1 MFHINEN
8 FQKLPGSY
16 LFAEVAR
23 RVKCYQ
29 EAHPDCELI
38 RLGIGDVTRPLVPA
52 VVEAMH
58 RAVEEM
64 GHEETFHG
72 YGPDFG
78 YPFLIDAI
86 RAGDYAIRGV
96 DIAPDEVFVSDGAK
110 CDVGNIQELFS
121 DDAVIAVTDPVYP
134 VYVDSNAMAGRAGDY
149 EGDRWNRL
157 VYLPCNAE
165 NGFEP
170 PLPERPVDVIYLC
183 YPNNPTGTV
192 LTREQLKRFVD
203 WARENG
209 AIIIYDAAYRAY
221 VTQPEIP
228 LSIYEVEGAREV
240 AIECNSFSKTAGFT
254 GTRCAYTVIPH
265 EVCGLD
271 AQGNRVSLNQ
281 LWAREVAI
289 ECNSFSKT
297 AGFTGTRCAYTVI
310 PHEVCGLD
318 AQGNRVSLNQLWKR
332 RMATK
337 FNGVSYP
344 VQRGAEA
351 VYTSEGQQQIKAVI
365 ADYMENARII
375 RESLTEK
382 GLTVFG
388 GVNAPY
394 IWLKTPGG
402 MDSWSFFDKLLDECR
417 IVGTP
422 GAGFGPSGE
431 GYFRL
436 TAFNTREKTL
446 QAMARVK
453 DWQL

>member
-281 LWAREVAI
+281 LW
-289 ECNSFSKT
+289 
-297 AGFTGTRCAYTVI
+297 
-310 PHEVCGLD
+310 
-318 AQGNRVSLNQLWKR
+318 KR

>member
-1 MFHINEN
+1 MFRINEN

-23 RVKCYQ
+23 RVKAYQ
-29 EAHPDCELI
+29 EKHSDCEII
-38 RLGIGDVTRPLVPA
+38 RLGIGDVTKPLVPA
-52 VVEAMH
+52 VIEAMH
-58 RAVEEM
+58 AAVEEM

-78 YPFLIDAI
+78 YDFLINAI
-86 RAGDYAIRGV
+86 REGDYAQRGV
-96 DIAPDEVFVSDGAK
+96 EVAFDEVFISDGAK

-121 DDAVIAVTDPVYP
+121 PDAVIAVTDPVYP

-149 EGDRWNRL
+149 VDGRWDRL

-165 NGFEP
+165 NGFVP
-170 PLPERPVDVIYLC
+170 PLPETDVDVIYLC

-192 LTREQLKRFVD
+192 LTKAQLKRFVD
-203 WARENG
+203 WAKAHG
-209 AIIIYDAAYRAY
+209 ALIIYDAAYRAY
-221 VTQPEIP
+221 VTNPDIP

-265 EVCGLD
+265 EVCGIGQHGEKV
-271 AQGNRVSLNQ
+271 ALN
-281 LWAREVAI
+281 
-289 ECNSFSKT
+289 
-297 AGFTGTRCAYTVI
+297 
-310 PHEVCGLD
+310 D
-318 AQGNRVSLNQLWKR
+318 LWKR

-344 VQRGAEA
+344 VQRGAAA
-351 VYTSEGQQQIKAVI
+351 VYAPEGQAQIKAVI

-375 RESLTEK
+375 RDSLTAK
-382 GLTVFG
+382 GFTVFG
-388 GVNAPY
+388 GTDAPY
-394 IWLKTPGG
+394 IWLKTPDG
-402 MDSWSFFDKLLDECR
+402 MDSWTFFDKLLDECH

-436 TAFNTREKTL
+436 TAFNTREKTM
-446 QAMARVK
+446 QAMERVK